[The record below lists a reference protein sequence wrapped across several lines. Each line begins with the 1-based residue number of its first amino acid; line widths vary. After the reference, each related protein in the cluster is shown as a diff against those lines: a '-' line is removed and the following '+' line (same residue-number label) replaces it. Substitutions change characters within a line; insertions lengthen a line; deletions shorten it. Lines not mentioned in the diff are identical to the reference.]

1 MLYGLWLIILG
12 ALAVP
17 NLILGKKPELKPTL
31 DKLTPYQGWI
41 GAISAIWGLWGI
53 INSVLHMGWLT
64 SAPIWWL
71 TLTANN
77 VLVFALGILLGIGTL
92 KTFIKNAEAQKRMD
106 QTVVKLAPYQG
117 TFGIAALGLGVWC
130 VVASIL
136 FHM

>member
-1 MLYGLWLIILG
+1 MLYGLWLIVLG

-17 NLILGKKPELKPTL
+17 NLILRKPELKSTL
-31 DKLTPYQGWI
+31 DKITPYQGWI
-41 GAISAIWGLWGI
+41 GAISALWGLWGI
-53 INSVLHMGWLT
+53 IFSVLNLSWLT
-64 SAPIWWL
+64 SAPIWWM

-77 VLVFALGILLGIGTL
+77 VLVFALGMLLGIGTL

-117 TFGIAALGLGVWC
+117 TFGLAALGLGAWC